1 MLLLT
6 RKGDESCPFLFSYFC
21 ETIISAMASVN
32 VVYNALKDLA
42 NKDERGFVTPAVFN
56 SFAAVAQ
63 TNVFNS
69 IFTELSVAKNLRLRG
84 IDVQRHLSRLKQ
96 LEEDLST
103 FSKTATLTQ
112 ANGIFSK
119 PDDLARVISLKSAG
133 AYVFNSST
141 STPIDIIYD
150 EEKLEYVLQSN
161 LSAPTDSAPVAFLSD
176 VIEVFPTS
184 VKKVKVRYYKQP
196 EGISTTT
203 GARVAATP
211 RFGYTVVSGK
221 EVYSAANS
229 VDFEVPDHY
238 IPKLIMELG
247 KMIGINLR
255 DEAVMAYGAQQ
266 QG

>member
-1 MLLLT
+1 
-6 RKGDESCPFLFSYFC
+6 
-21 ETIISAMASVN
+21 MASVN

-63 TNVFNS
+63 TTVFNN
-69 IFTELSVAKNLRLRG
+69 IFSELTVAKNLRLRG

-96 LEEDLST
+96 LEEDLSV

-112 ANGIFSK
+112 ANGIFAK
-119 PDDLARVISLKSAG
+119 PDDLARAISLRTSG
-133 AYVFNSST
+133 AYVFNTST

-150 EEKLEYVLQSN
+150 EEKLEYILQSN
-161 LSAPTDSAPVAFLSD
+161 LSAPSDTAPVAFLSD

-184 VKKVKVRYYKQP
+184 VKKIKIRYYKQP
-196 EGISTTT
+196 EGLSPAS
-203 GARVAATP
+203 GARTAAAP

-229 VDFEVPDHY
+229 VDFELPDHY